1 MSRHPS
7 IPHLGRSKI
16 AGVTLLE
23 LILTCGIL
31 LILSAAAIPMFQMTI
46 QHRKESELRYDL
58 REMRDAID
66 RYKDDADKNLIQ
78 TEVGSQNYP
87 PDLQTLV
94 DGVTVS
100 SAGGGAGGISAS
112 ALAGAS
118 GTGQFGSAGTPQ
130 LGAGAP
136 GGAAPQFGAGAP
148 GAPGA
153 NTGAPGATTGGIP
166 SLGSAGAAGQ
176 GMSDTPGKVRY
187 LRKIPVDP
195 MTGKPDWGLRAVQD
209 DPDSTSWGGSNV
221 FDVYSQSQATAI
233 DGTKYSDW

>member
-1 MSRHPS
+1 MHWQKSFPRARRNS
-7 IPHLGRSKI
+7 I

-23 LILTCGIL
+23 LIFTIGIL
-31 LILSAAAIPMFQMTI
+31 LVLSTAAVPMFQMTI
-46 QHRKESELRYDL
+46 QRRRESELRYHL
-58 REMRDAID
+58 REMRTAID
-66 RYKDDADKNLIQ
+66 RYKDDADKNLIR

-100 SAGGGAGGISAS
+100 SAGAGAGGISAS

-118 GTGQFGSAGTPQ
+118 GTAQFGSAGTPQ
-130 LGAGAP
+130 LGAGGV
-136 GGAAPQFGAGAP
+136 GGASQFGQGAGAN
-148 GAPGA
+148 GAAGA
-153 NTGAPGATTGGIP
+153 TGGIP
-166 SLGSAGAAGQ
+166 SLGSSGSASQ
-176 GMSDTPGKVRY
+176 GMSETSSKVRY

-195 MTGKPDWGLRAVQD
+195 MTGKSDWGLRSVQD

-221 FDVYSQSQATAI
+221 FDVYSQSQATAV

>member
-1 MSRHPS
+1 MYWQKSFPRARRNS
-7 IPHLGRSKI
+7 I

-23 LILTCGIL
+23 LIFTIGIL
-31 LILSAAAIPMFQMTI
+31 LVLSTAAVPIFQMTI
-46 QHRKESELRYDL
+46 QRRRESELRYDL
-58 REMRDAID
+58 REMRIAID
-66 RYKDDADKNLIQ
+66 RYKDDADKNLIR

-100 SAGGGAGGISAS
+100 SAGAGAGGISAS

-118 GTGQFGSAGTPQ
+118 GTAQFGSAGTPQ
-130 LGAGAP
+130 LGAGGA
-136 GGAAPQFGAGAP
+136 GGASQFGQGIGGNGAAGA
-148 GAPGA
+148 
-153 NTGAPGATTGGIP
+153 TGGIS
-166 SLGSAGAAGQ
+166 SLGSSGSASQ
-176 GMSDTPGKVRY
+176 GMSETSSKVRY

-195 MTGKPDWGLRAVQD
+195 LTGKPDWGLRSVQD

-221 FDVYSQSQATAI
+221 FDVYSQSQATAV

>member
-1 MSRHPS
+1 MHMRRQISFPRA
-7 IPHLGRSKI
+7 RRRRI
-16 AGVTLLE
+16 AGLTLIE

-46 QHRKESELRYDL
+46 QHRKETELRYDL
-58 REMRDAID
+58 REMRNAID
-66 RYKDDADKNLIQ
+66 RYKDDADKNLIR

-94 DGVTVS
+94 DGVTI
-100 SAGGGAGGISAS
+100 SAGASGPGGISAA

-130 LGAGAP
+130 LGT
-136 GGAAPQFGAGAP
+136 GAA
-148 GAPGA
+148 
-153 NTGAPGATTGGIP
+153 GGIP
-166 SLGSAGAAGQ
+166 SLGTAGQ
-176 GMSDTPGKVRY
+176 GLSDVPTKVRY

-195 MTGKPDWGLRAVQD
+195 MTGKTDWGLRAVQD
-209 DPDSTSWGGSNV
+209 DADSTSWGGHNV
-221 FDVYSQSQATAI
+221 FDVYSQSQAMAV